1 MGSFPFFI
9 AKRYVLSKKSTN
21 AINVISAI
29 SVVGV
34 TVATMALV
42 VVLSVFNGFHDMVAS
57 LLTNFDPQLEVVPAK
72 GKTIIADDPV
82 ITKIKAMDEIDVAT
96 ECVEEMAMAVYN
108 GKMMMVTMKG
118 VEDNFADLTHIS
130 DILYGQD
137 DFCLHAGVLEYA
149 IPGIGIAQQ
158 LGTDVRWQN
167 FMRIYA
173 PQREGQL
180 DMSDPESGFV
190 LDSLA
195 LPGTV
200 FAVGQAKCDR
210 KYVLCSVA
218 FARRLFGMQGEMT
231 SLELRIKPEA
241 NIDRVKREIKK
252 IAGDKFRV
260 LDRFEQ
266 QADTFRIMQI
276 EKILAYVF
284 LTFILIVACF
294 NIIGS
299 ISMLIIDKKYDVQ
312 TLRNLGATDSQIS
325 RIFLYEGRIISAIGA
340 VIGVLLG
347 LLLCLLQQQFG
358 LVKMG
363 NGGSFIINAYPVS
376 VHYLDVLII
385 FVTVIIVGWVAVW
398 YPVRYMSRRLL
409 SQD

>member
-1 MGSFPFFI
+1 MNFPFFI
-9 AKRYVLSKKSTN
+9 AKRYILSKKSTN
-21 AINVISAI
+21 AINIISGI

-34 TVATMALV
+34 AIATMALV

-57 LLTNFDPQLEVVPAK
+57 MLTNFDPQLEIVPAK
-72 GKTIIADDPV
+72 GKTITCDDPM
-82 ITKIKAMDEIDVAT
+82 IAQIKAMDEIEVAT

-118 VEDNFADLTHIS
+118 VEDNFDKLTHIS
-130 DILYGQD
+130 EILYGQGE
-137 DFCLHAGVLEYA
+137 FCLHAGVLEYA
-149 IPGIGIAQQ
+149 IPGISIAQQ

-167 FMRIYA
+167 YMRIYA

-180 DMSDPESGFV
+180 DMSDPESGFM

-195 LPGTV
+195 IPGVV
-200 FAVGQAKCDR
+200 FAVGQAKCDK
-210 KYVLCSVA
+210 KYILCSVD
-218 FARRLFGMQGEMT
+218 FARRIFNMQGEMSNL
-231 SLELRIKPEA
+231 SLRMKPGVD
-241 NIDRVKREIKK
+241 IDRTKSKIKA
-252 IAGDKFRV
+252 IAGDKYKV

-299 ISMLIIDKKYDVQ
+299 VSMLIIDKKNDVQ
-312 TLRNLGATDSQIS
+312 TLRNLGANDKHISQI
-325 RIFLYEGRIISAIGA
+325 FLLEGRIISAIGA
-340 VIGVLLG
+340 VIGIALG
-347 LLLCLLQQQFG
+347 LGLCLLQQEFG

-363 NGGSFIINAYPVS
+363 NGGNFIINAYPVS
-376 VHYLDVLII
+376 VHYLDVLVI
-385 FVTVIIVGWVAVW
+385 FFTVIAVGWLAVW

-409 SQD
+409 S